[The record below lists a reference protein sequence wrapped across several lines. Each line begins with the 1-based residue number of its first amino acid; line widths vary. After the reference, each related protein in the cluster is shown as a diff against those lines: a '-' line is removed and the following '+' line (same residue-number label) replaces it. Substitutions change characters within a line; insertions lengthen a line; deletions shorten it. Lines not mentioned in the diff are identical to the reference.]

1 MPRAYAPFN
10 IQNIGDKLYVTYAQ
24 IDHKS
29 PSDESDHGAG
39 FVDVFDMSGNLKE
52 WTGTEVDTDAYRVR
66 GGSYDN
72 VKQGLTCEF
81 DFIAFDEDVEFPNL
95 GFRCCSATP

>member
-1 MPRAYAPFN
+1 
-10 IQNIGDKLYVTYAQ
+10 
-24 IDHKS
+24 
-29 PSDESDHGAG
+29 
-39 FVDVFDMSGNLKE
+39 
-52 WTGTEVDTDAYRVR
+52 VDTDAYRVR